1 MARSIPRCAPW
12 HAAPTISHQS
22 PTSCTPCSERV
33 GSPLR
38 SMSSPRATPTCTSTA
53 ACARRTAS
61 RNWPSTTCWTESI
74 ARSLRRTE
82 PYVSSQNN
90 TLFREEA
97 IDFIRRQR
105 GPGELVRV
113 STAWTERA
121 YWALLVLVAAGLV
134 ASLVVRIGG
143 DPLLYVLVPALKEL
157 FHG

>member
-1 MARSIPRCAPW
+1 M
-12 HAAPTISHQS
+12 
-22 PTSCTPCSERV
+22 
-33 GSPLR
+33 
-38 SMSSPRATPTCTSTA
+38 
-53 ACARRTAS
+53 
-61 RNWPSTTCWTESI
+61 
-74 ARSLRRTE
+74 
-82 PYVSSQNN
+82 SSQNN

-157 FHG
+157 FHGLYA